1 MELNEKVLRY
11 FEVERKK
18 RMPTCTVFI
27 DAHGSEKL
35 TKNCQYDT
43 SVVYSL
49 AGILGAGA
57 YAYGENGRS
66 NSMQFMDIMREH
78 PLATTET
85 IKEKASVMANALKPI
100 VMSKFERSSDDD
112 KIDRWAQKHK
122 DYVLTPM
129 RQMMEKKYYFSY
141 EKGDDPTFFNFGIY
155 ITDISYS
162 STPDEKLEE
171 LRGANIVSP
180 AFLHSN
186 FPLAVEYLQ
195 ELANNKENKK
205 LRGELTDKTCLVV
218 ITFEEIITL
227 LYKLG
232 FEYSYI
238 FDNSCRTNPLVTKEL
253 SPTLE
258 TQQLFEKIA
267 KKERKISLEKINQ
280 KMKSAEP
287 ITRKKRQGN
296 SLPSPKKLKTM
307 KETLLNEQKQKFYEN
322 IIQHVEDAKDV
333 FIDNPRM
340 DYTIDKNKI
349 VITISLEE
357 YTWFTINIQINFLKI
372 ESIKIR
378 DVEFTDYKKDIMGIE
393 DFERINDE
401 YREFISIIKSMNGK
415 TLRTL

>member
-1 MELNEKVLRY
+1 MKLNEKVLRY

-18 RMPTCTVFI
+18 RMPTCTIFI

-35 TKNCQYDT
+35 TKNCEYDT

-66 NSMQFMDIMREH
+66 NSSHFMEIMRDH
-78 PLATTET
+78 PLATTDS
-85 IKEKASVMANALKPI
+85 IKEKVGLMANALKPI
-100 VMSKFERSSDDD
+100 VMSKFEKSNDDD

-122 DYVLTPM
+122 EYVLTPM

-141 EKGDDPTFFNFGIY
+141 DQGDDPAFFNFGIY

-162 STPDEKLEE
+162 STPDEKLEQ
-171 LRGANIVSP
+171 LRGVNIVSP

-205 LRGELTDKTCLVV
+205 LRRELTDSTCLVV

-238 FDNSCRTNPLVTKEL
+238 FDNSCRTNPLVTKEN

-258 TQQLFEKIA
+258 TQELFEKIA
-267 KKERKISLEKINQ
+267 KKERKISLEKYTQ
-280 KMKSAEP
+280 KMKSADP

-296 SLPSPKKLKTM
+296 SLPSAKKLKTM
-307 KETLLNEQKQKFYEN
+307 KETLMDEKKQEFYEN
-322 IIQHVEDAKDV
+322 IIQRVEDAKDI

-349 VITISLEE
+349 TITLSLEE
-357 YTWFTINIQINFLKI
+357 YTWFTIKIDVKFLKI

-378 DVEFTDYKKDIMGIE
+378 DVEFTDYKKDIMSE

-401 YREFISIIKSMNGK
+401 EREFIAIIKSMISK
-415 TLRTL
+415 TPRTL